1 MSTVTISHDATIPQV
16 VTSPVTIND
25 PAVVAAGVLGFTL
38 TERGYVKFQ
47 LTRAQARRLKKL
59 EAGSLERRA
68 YLYRLTSDPKVL
80 EAQAMPGS

>member
-1 MSTVTISHDATIPQV
+1 
-16 VTSPVTIND
+16 
-25 PAVVAAGVLGFTL
+25 
-38 TERGYVKFQ
+38 VKFQ

-68 YLYRLTSDPKVL
+68 YLYRLASDPKVL